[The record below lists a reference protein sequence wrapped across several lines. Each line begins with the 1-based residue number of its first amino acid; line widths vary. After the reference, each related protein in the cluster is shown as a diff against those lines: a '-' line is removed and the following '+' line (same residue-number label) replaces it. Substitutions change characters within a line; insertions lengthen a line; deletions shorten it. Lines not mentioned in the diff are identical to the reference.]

1 MADLTMEAVAGLI
14 LYRDRDSKLHV
25 AAESGLPESFS
36 ISGNSLVLM
45 RVRHDPSA
53 YVKGNH
59 IVIRTVEESAVYAMT
74 APSDDGDIAA
84 CRIA

>member
-14 LYRDRDSKLHV
+14 LYRDRDSKLH
-25 AAESGLPESFS
+25 AAASGLPESFS

-53 YVKGNH
+53 YVMGNH